1 MKEHIYNKLVRDNV
15 PDIIREQ
22 GGTPVIRTLGD
33 EEYVQCLEN
42 KLREEV
48 GEFLEERTLD
58 ELGDIIEVLEE
69 LAHLQGWT
77 DWEIR
82 HARSEKAQRNGIFR
96 ERIFLEK
103 VLEDGHEE
111 EADMADFFNAALP
124 FVAMGLTIAL
134 LAANGRRG
142 RKNYLTEGMC
152 LGLALGVGLADALHM
167 ELGLAMS
174 LGMLLGAALGQ
185 LAPKGGKESSKEDD
199 HETH

>member
-1 MKEHIYNKLVRDNV
+1 MGWIFKIFLER
-15 PDIIREQ
+15 RR
-22 GGTPVIRTLGD
+22 GGPYERAYLQQAGAGQCARHHPRAGRHTGYPHLGD

-103 VLEDGHEE
+103 VLED
-111 EADMADFFNAALP
+111 
-124 FVAMGLTIAL
+124 
-134 LAANGRRG
+134 
-142 RKNYLTEGMC
+142 
-152 LGLALGVGLADALHM
+152 
-167 ELGLAMS
+167 
-174 LGMLLGAALGQ
+174 
-185 LAPKGGKESSKEDD
+185 
-199 HETH
+199 

>member
-82 HARSEKAQRNGIFR
+82 HARSEKAQRNGIFPGAHLPGEGAGGLTR
-96 ERIFLEK
+96 GGKRIWQNFSTRPCPLW
-103 VLEDGHEE
+103 
-111 EADMADFFNAALP
+111 P
-124 FVAMGLTIAL
+124 WGLTIAL

-152 LGLALGVGLADALHM
+152 LGLALGVGLAGRAAHGAGPGHVFGDAA
-167 ELGLAMS
+167 GGGPGPA
-174 LGMLLGAALGQ
+174 GAQRREGI
-185 LAPKGGKESSKEDD
+185 
-199 HETH
+199 

>member
-1 MKEHIYNKLVRDNV
+1 MKEHIYNKLVRGNV

-103 VLEDGHEE
+103 VLED
-111 EADMADFFNAALP
+111 
-124 FVAMGLTIAL
+124 
-134 LAANGRRG
+134 
-142 RKNYLTEGMC
+142 
-152 LGLALGVGLADALHM
+152 
-167 ELGLAMS
+167 
-174 LGMLLGAALGQ
+174 
-185 LAPKGGKESSKEDD
+185 
-199 HETH
+199 

>member
-22 GGTPVIRTLGD
+22 GGTP
-33 EEYVQCLEN
+33 VQCLEN

-103 VLEDGHEE
+103 VLED
-111 EADMADFFNAALP
+111 
-124 FVAMGLTIAL
+124 
-134 LAANGRRG
+134 
-142 RKNYLTEGMC
+142 
-152 LGLALGVGLADALHM
+152 
-167 ELGLAMS
+167 
-174 LGMLLGAALGQ
+174 
-185 LAPKGGKESSKEDD
+185 
-199 HETH
+199 

>member
-48 GEFLEERTLD
+48 GEFLEE
-58 ELGDIIEVLEE
+58 

-103 VLEDGHEE
+103 VLED
-111 EADMADFFNAALP
+111 
-124 FVAMGLTIAL
+124 
-134 LAANGRRG
+134 
-142 RKNYLTEGMC
+142 
-152 LGLALGVGLADALHM
+152 
-167 ELGLAMS
+167 
-174 LGMLLGAALGQ
+174 
-185 LAPKGGKESSKEDD
+185 
-199 HETH
+199 

>member
-58 ELGDIIEVLEE
+58 EL
-69 LAHLQGWT
+69 AHLQGWT

-103 VLEDGHEE
+103 VLED
-111 EADMADFFNAALP
+111 
-124 FVAMGLTIAL
+124 
-134 LAANGRRG
+134 
-142 RKNYLTEGMC
+142 
-152 LGLALGVGLADALHM
+152 
-167 ELGLAMS
+167 
-174 LGMLLGAALGQ
+174 
-185 LAPKGGKESSKEDD
+185 
-199 HETH
+199 

>member
-22 GGTPVIRTLGD
+22 GGTP
-33 EEYVQCLEN
+33 E
-42 KLREEV
+42 LREEV

-103 VLEDGHEE
+103 VLED
-111 EADMADFFNAALP
+111 
-124 FVAMGLTIAL
+124 
-134 LAANGRRG
+134 
-142 RKNYLTEGMC
+142 
-152 LGLALGVGLADALHM
+152 
-167 ELGLAMS
+167 
-174 LGMLLGAALGQ
+174 
-185 LAPKGGKESSKEDD
+185 
-199 HETH
+199 